1 MTDQPE
7 KTAKD
12 WQKTAGSTS
21 DLPPQRSEVDGKSL
35 EIASDHSEGI
45 ANTGV
50 QPIKPLSKNAIWG
63 ARRSEANRLFL
74 AANYA
79 AKLVGITDR
88 GIRDNAA
95 ENKYPGAFKTPV
107 NGVDVWMIPLDAL
120 PPLAQALY
128 WHEKQTAAG
137 FTKDLFEGGTSFT
150 DPEEREQHWKQY
162 DQATDKLQ
170 KKAQKRHAALL
181 RFDAL
186 LRQGM
191 GKLKAY
197 AQIRREFDA
206 ARPTFNL
213 WQESVDGLDQ
223 SDWLP
228 ALVPDYV
235 QRSNARRVTWPGESW
250 VFFLKHATTP
260 GRDLATAYKST
271 LREAAAQGW
280 GDLPSLTTAR
290 LDYSKVDAAV
300 IALLKQGETALKALS
315 PTAQRDYSKY
325 ALHEMWS
332 MDGRRMD
339 LMVCDTKGQF
349 GTKGRVFRL
358 WIYAIEEARTRYLVG
373 YAIGGALN
381 SDLVRDA
388 LTVALRNTGL
398 IRPSIVQCDNGM
410 ESAAKEITGGAPWRL
425 RGKVKEDEI
434 IGFLPFINTT
444 VTFTTTGHGQTKG
457 VERVFGTLANMHET
471 RPEFKGAYCGHT
483 PEARPEEWDAKK
495 AVPVDLVLKLLAEE
509 VFHYH
514 RTPHRG
520 DSMDGKSPL
529 QTYTEL
535 MNAPGF
541 VPKRISEKQ
550 FRRCVLSAINITLQK
565 NGSFIIHGARYYS
578 EQTAR
583 LAKGRGYYAI
593 FNRHDLAEPVTVYR
607 GTKIVAEEVAQIE
620 RTPGNCKESAKKIM
634 KARGDFTKATK
645 AMAKAILDRKQI
657 ETPTEI
663 RLALTEKYPD
673 IAAKLAAEKLPV
685 AAVVEV
691 TQPRAEVPKGKPE
704 YDPKAEAEAR
714 KRAEEADAAIWGN
727 KAVRKL
733 RKA

>member
-1 MTDQPE
+1 MTNQTG
-7 KTAKD
+7 KTVKD
-12 WQKTAGSTS
+12 WQKTADFSA
-21 DLPPQRSEVDGKSL
+21 DPKPARSALLL
-35 EIASDHSEGI
+35 ESSEKPADPHEGP

-50 QPIKPLSKNAIWG
+50 QPVKPLSKNAVWS
-63 ARRSEANRLFL
+63 ARRSAENRLFI
-74 AANYA
+74 AVSDA
-79 AKLVGITDR
+79 AKLTGLEDR
-88 GIRDNAA
+88 RIREYAA

-107 NGVDVWMIPLDAL
+107 NGIDVWMIPLDAL
-120 PPLAQALY
+120 PPLAQTLY

-137 FTKDLFEGGTSFT
+137 FTKDLFLGGTSFT
-150 DPEEREQHWKQY
+150 DPEEREEHHKQY
-162 DQATDKLQ
+162 DQATAKLQ
-170 KKAQKRHAALL
+170 GRARR
-181 RFDAL
+181 RFTILVRFENL

-191 GKLKAY
+191 GKCKAY
-197 AQIRREFDA
+197 GQIRREYDVP
-206 ARPTFNL
+206 RSTFNL

-235 QRSNARRVTWPGESW
+235 RRSNALRAPWPSESW
-250 VFFLKHATTP
+250 TFFLRDATTP
-260 GRDLATAYKST
+260 GRDLATAYKRT
-271 LREAAAQGW
+271 EREAGAQGW

-290 LDYSKVDAAV
+290 LDYRKVDAAV

-315 PTAQRDYSKY
+315 PTVQRDYGAY
-325 ALHEMWS
+325 ALHETWS
-332 MDGRRMD
+332 MDGRRID
-339 LMVCDTKGQF
+339 LMVRDTKGEF
-349 GTKGRVFRL
+349 GPNGSVFRL
-358 WIYAIEEARTRYLVG
+358 WIYAIEEVRSRYLVG
-373 YAIGGALN
+373 YAIGSALN

-388 LTVALRNTGL
+388 LTTALRKTGL

-410 ESAAKEITGGAPWRL
+410 ESAAKEITGGAPYRL

-434 IGFLPFINTT
+434 IGLLPFLNIT
-444 VTFTTTGHGQTKG
+444 VSFATPAHGQAKP
-457 VERVFGTLANMHET
+457 VERLFGTLANMSET
-471 RPEFKGAYCGHT
+471 RPEFKGAYCANT
-483 PEARPEEWDAKK
+483 TEKRPEEWDAKK
-495 AVPVDLVLKLLAEE
+495 AVSIELVRELLEEE

-550 FRRCVLSAINITLQK
+550 FRRCVLSAINITIQK
-565 NGSFIIHGARYYS
+565 NGSFIILGARYYS
-578 EQTAR
+578 DQTAR

-593 FNRHDLAEPVTVYR
+593 FNRYDLAEPVTVYR
-607 GTKIVAEEVAQIE
+607 STKIVAEHVEQIE

-634 KARGDFTKATK
+634 KARSDFTKATK
-645 AMAKAILDRKQI
+645 AQAKAIFDQQQI

-663 RLALTEKYPD
+663 RRALAEKHPE
-673 IAAKLAAEKLPV
+673 IAAKMDAEKLPV
-685 AAVVEV
+685 AAVVEI
-691 TQPRAEVPKGKPE
+691 TQPRAEVPKDKPG

-714 KRAEEADAAIWGN
+714 KRAEEADAAIWG
-727 KAVRKL
+727 KPAGRKL